1 MKTAVKAT
9 LSLEEVAK
17 HFEQWR
23 STKSRG
29 ERIPQRLWSE
39 AVGLLEVYSLLQVTR
54 ALRLDW
60 AKLKQHWR
68 SLDCRKDSERIGG
81 AMAFVEIDASA
92 GDQNLMPS
100 PGGVA
105 IELERAD
112 GLRLRLPRAE
122 RADMLAVLERF
133 MGV

>member
-1 MKTAVKAT
+1 MKTIVKPA
-9 LSLEEVAK
+9 LSLEEVAR

-23 STKSRG
+23 STKDKG
-29 ERIPQRLWSE
+29 ERIPERLWSE
-39 AVGLLEVYSLLQVTR
+39 AVGLLSVYSLCQVTR

-60 AKLKQHWR
+60 VKLKRHWR
-68 SLDCRKDSERIGG
+68 TGDSGKGSERTGG
-81 AMAFVEIDASA
+81 AMAFVEIDTS
-92 GDQNLMPS
+92 GVDQTRMPS
-100 PGGVA
+100 PGGVE

-122 RADMLAVLERF
+122 RADMLALVERF